1 MSNAIVMLIDDN
13 SFLGSCVTIQGIKE
27 YAKLNY
33 DLVVYTWK
41 NLSENNKNNLLKIN
55 DKIIFKEIPEED
67 YINCKFGK
75 LPRVWDYNCA
85 FRFEIFTLSEYNKIL
100 YIDCDFLIQND
111 ITQIFKLKSNFGAV
125 KAAEDYM
132 AQGDKRFNA
141 GLLLIDNMYLCKKV
155 KEELIAINL
164 QPAPFFNNSQ
174 EWISDEPVLNTY
186 FKEVKY
192 LKKKFNYL
200 VTSLEIDEIDGNNYH
215 FNGTVKPW
223 QTDTFYKAYNECF
236 LKRFLNENGPTG
248 LIQVKKIFSKYQK
261 ELNKCKDIIL

>member
-1 MSNAIVMLIDDN
+1 
-13 SFLGSCVTIQGIKE
+13 
-27 YAKLNY
+27 
-33 DLVVYTWK
+33 
-41 NLSENNKNNLLKIN
+41 LKIN
-55 DKIIFKEIPEED
+55 DKIIFKEIPEKD
-67 YINCKFGK
+67 YINCKFGE

-85 FRFEIFTLSEYNKIL
+85 YRFEIFTLSEYNKIL

-111 ITQIFKLKSNFGAV
+111 ITQVFKLKSNFGAV

-141 GLLLIDNMYLCKKV
+141 GLLLIDNMYLSKKV
-155 KEELIAINL
+155 KEELITINL
-164 QPAPFFNNSQ
+164 QPAPTFNNSQ

-200 VTSLEIDEIDGNNYH
+200 VTSLEIDETDGNNYH

-261 ELNKCKDIIL
+261 ALNKCKAIIL

>member
-41 NLSENNKNNLLKIN
+41 NLSENNKKNLLKIN
-55 DKIIFKEIPEED
+55 DKIIFKEIPKED
-67 YINCKFGK
+67 YINCKFSK

-261 ELNKCKDIIL
+261 ELNKCKAIIL

>member
-1 MSNAIVMLIDDN
+1 MSNAIVMLVDDN
-13 SFLGSCVTIQGIKE
+13 SFLGACVTIYSIKE

-33 DLVVYTWK
+33 DLIVYTWNK
-41 NLSENNKNNLLKIN
+41 LSQDNRKNLLKIN
-55 DKIIFKEIPEED
+55 DKIIFKNIPQSD
-67 YINCKFGK
+67 YNNCKFGK

-85 FRFEIFTLSEYNKIL
+85 FRFEIFTLSEYKKIL
-100 YIDCDFLIQND
+100 YIDCDFLVQND
-111 ITQIFKLKSNFGAV
+111 ITQLFKHKCSFGAV

-132 AQGDKRFNA
+132 AQGNKHFNA
-141 GLLLIDNMYLCKKV
+141 GLLLIDNVYLDRKV

-164 QPAPFFNNSQ
+164 KPAPTFNNSR

-200 VTSLEIDEIDGNNYH
+200 VTSLEIDEIDNNNYH

-236 LKRFLNENGPTG
+236 LQRFLNKNGPKG
-248 LIQVKKIFSKYQK
+248 LIYIKKIFDRYQETLSICRK
-261 ELNKCKDIIL
+261 VIL

>member
-13 SFLGSCVTIQGIKE
+13 SFPGACVTIQGIKE
-27 YAKLNY
+27 HAKLNY
-33 DLVVYTWK
+33 DLVVYTWNK
-41 NLSENNKNNLLKIN
+41 LSENNKKNLLKIN
-55 DKIIFKEIPEED
+55 NKIIFKEIPEAD
-67 YINCKFGK
+67 YINCKFGE

-100 YIDCDFLIQND
+100 YIDCDFLIQNN
-111 ITQIFKLKSNFGAV
+111 ITQLFKLKSNFGAV

-164 QPAPFFNNSQ
+164 QPAPIFNNSQ

-186 FKEVKY
+186 FKDITY
-192 LKKKFNYL
+192 IKKKFNYL
-200 VTSLEIDEIDGNNYH
+200 VTTLEVDDIDNNNYH

-248 LIQVKKIFSKYQK
+248 LIHVKKIFSKYQK
-261 ELNKCKDIIL
+261 ALNKCKEIIS

>member
-13 SFLGSCVTIQGIKE
+13 SFLGACVTIQGIKE
-27 YAKLNY
+27 YAKQNY
-33 DLVVYTWK
+33 DLVVYTWN
-41 NLSENNKNNLLKIN
+41 NLSKNNKNNLLKIN
-55 DKIIFKEIPEED
+55 DKIIFKEIPEKD
-67 YINCKFGK
+67 YINCKFGV

-85 FRFEIFTLSEYNKIL
+85 YRFEIFTLSEYNKIL

-111 ITQIFKLKSNFGAV
+111 ITQVFKLKSNFSAV

-236 LKRFLNENGPTG
+236 LKRFLDKNGPAG
-248 LIQVKKIFSKYQK
+248 LVQVKKIFSKYQK
-261 ELNKCKDIIL
+261 ALNKCKAIIL